1 MGYPII
7 YYVLLLVIIRS
18 LKRHLQVNQEIL
30 KRGLGNSE
38 VYRVP
43 MHRLPVGPQGPFL
56 PYHEAATRPCIVG
69 ATLVV
74 AMEKLAVHWKK
85 DHELAL
91 TL

>member
-18 LKRHLQVNQEIL
+18 LKRRLQVNQEIL
-30 KRGLGNSE
+30 KWVDSQEYRG
-38 VYRVP
+38 YRCTGFQWDRRAFP
-43 MHRLPVGPQGPFL
+43 TLPRSV
-56 PYHEAATRPCIVG
+56 ATRPCIVG

-74 AMEKLAVHWKK
+74 AMEKLADHWKK
-85 DHELAL
+85 DHEVAL